1 MNFTFP
7 PKREYHTKQKVDIKN
22 VLDGIAVIG
31 SVNNLPFQE
40 ELMKINET
48 ITSTEKAKRIIIV
61 DPEQSLLNT
70 AIKTYSKAQLI
81 VIVTKKSALNGSANI
96 PIFAVRSDSIPGQA
110 GFQMIHNVNIVAGKI
125 PVTLLYTFLF
135 DLEKNIVE
143 LDRYKLGYHC
153 SIDFSN
159 AFHKNKPSYTTSIP
173 LNELVNKNHDK
184 TIDVS
189 NSTLICACH
198 FTSKQEI
205 GQLVDRCVK
214 LIKAIDHDNI
224 IYVYSLDDEKQ
235 DILKQH
241 IESLCMDNTYF
252 ICDNINVS
260 RDAGKYLL
268 GINSIK
274 SIDNVYENDG
284 VITLFNDSILL
295 SKDLTSFSADYKSSK
310 SKYDIVG
317 CISSNEKSWHIQ
329 SWFLSFKNK
338 QTLHN
343 YNALLSMIDI
353 DKENIIQSVID
364 QMEVGIS
371 SFMAVKYCLGVI
383 YPVHTISQIN
393 TVGAPVEYAMHLR
406 SALEYIG
413 FPFVKKRLID
423 TLKNEDKMTLL
434 GVNLENYS

>member
-1 MNFTFP
+1 MNFTYP
-7 PKREYHTKQKVDIKN
+7 SKREYNTNHKVNTKN
-22 VLDGIAVIG
+22 VLDGIAVLGNIQ
-31 SVNNLPFQE
+31 NLLFQD
-40 ELMKINET
+40 ELLQIIEPL
-48 ITSTEKAKRIIIV
+48 TSTEKAKRIIIV
-61 DPEQSLLNT
+61 DPKQSLLNT
-70 AIKTYSKAQLI
+70 AIKAYSKAQLI
-81 VIVTKKSALNGSANI
+81 VIITKKPALHGSPDI

-135 DLEKNIVE
+135 DIEKNIHE
-143 LDRYKLGYHC
+143 LERYRLGYHC

-159 AFHKNKPSYTTSIP
+159 AFNKNKPSYITSVP
-173 LNELVNKNHDK
+173 LHELVDKNHDK

-198 FTSKQEI
+198 FTSEQEI
-205 GQLVDRCVK
+205 GQLINRCAK
-214 LIKAIDHDNI
+214 LMKAIDHDNI
-224 IYVYSLDDEKQ
+224 IYVYSLVDEKQ

-241 IESLCMDNTYF
+241 IDSLCMDNTYF

-353 DKENIIQSVID
+353 DKENVIQSVID
-364 QMEVGIS
+364 QMEVGIC
-371 SFMAVKYCLGVI
+371 SFMAVKYRLGVI
-383 YPVHTISQIN
+383 YPVHMISGIN
-393 TVGAPVEYAMHLR
+393 TIGAPLEYAMHLR
-406 SALEYIG
+406 NALEYIG

-423 TLKNEDKMTLL
+423 TLKNKDKMTLL

>member
-1 MNFTFP
+1 MNFTYP
-7 PKREYHTKQKVDIKN
+7 SKREYNTKQKVNTKN
-22 VLDGIAVIG
+22 VLDGIAVLSSIQ
-31 SVNNLPFQE
+31 NLPFQD
-40 ELMKINET
+40 ELLQIIEPL
-48 ITSTEKAKRIIIV
+48 TSIEKAKRIIIV

-70 AIKTYSKAQLI
+70 AIKAYSKAQLI
-81 VIVTKKSALNGSANI
+81 VIVTKKSALHGSPDI
-96 PIFAVRSDSIPGQA
+96 PIFAVTSDSIPGQA

-125 PVTLLYTFLF
+125 PVTLLYTYLF
-135 DLEKNIVE
+135 DIEKNIAE
-143 LDRYKLGYHC
+143 LDRYKLGYYC
-153 SIDFSN
+153 SIDHSN
-159 AFHKNKPSYTTSIP
+159 AFNKMKPSYTSSIP
-173 LNELVNKNHDK
+173 LNELVDKNHDK

-205 GQLVDRCVK
+205 DQLVDRCVK

-310 SKYDIVG
+310 SKYDIIG

-338 QTLHN
+338 HTLHD
-343 YNALLSMIDI
+343 YNALVSLINI
-353 DKENIIQSVID
+353 DKENIIHSIID
-364 QMEVGIS
+364 
-371 SFMAVKYCLGVI
+371 
-383 YPVHTISQIN
+383 
-393 TVGAPVEYAMHLR
+393 
-406 SALEYIG
+406 
-413 FPFVKKRLID
+413 
-423 TLKNEDKMTLL
+423 
-434 GVNLENYS
+434 